1 MIIDYIYVYD
11 KLLDNKV
18 KNKEKIKK
26 LRRWLDKEVERQQ
39 WQE

>member
-1 MIIDYIYVYD
+1 MIIDYKYIYD
-11 KLLDNKV
+11 KLLDNKI
-18 KNKEKIKK
+18 KNKKKIKK

>member
-26 LRRWLDKEVERQQ
+26 LRRWLDKEVGRQQ

>member
-26 LRRWLDKEVERQQ
+26 LRRWLEKEGERQQ

>member
-1 MIIDYIYVYD
+1 MLIDYIYVYD

>member
-11 KLLDNKV
+11 KLLDNKT

-26 LRRWLDKEVERQQ
+26 LRRWLDKEVGRQQ

>member
-26 LRRWLDKEVERQQ
+26 LRRWLDKEDERQQ